1 MRPEYAR
8 LARDFVRLAS
18 MFGITVDDVATRDV
32 ATLAAGIEWVD
43 RVMDAM
49 PKRVDREH
57 LGGRALAAVA
67 RGDDVHPTLTALR
80 EALVRRDV
88 VEPFAAAVREVLAVS
103 ASMREATNLDSFAFS
118 VAREGQLT
126 AEMAL
131 LVSGLGSH
139 RAFARFFRL
148 LGEPANFVDKLLDVR
163 GDHARGEMWLRP
175 TVLLHLRL
183 AHEIVRRL
191 PPLIASSPRPVWI
204 VAWGASYLVPPVD
217 VRARVAQR

>member
-18 MFGITVDDVATRDV
+18 MFGIKVDEVATRDV

-49 PKRVDREH
+49 PKRGDRER
-57 LGGRALAAVA
+57 LGARALAAVA
-67 RGDDVHPTLTALR
+67 GGDDVDPTLTALR
-80 EALVRRDV
+80 EVVVRRDV
-88 VEPFAAAVREVLAVS
+88 VPPFAEAVREVLAVS
-103 ASMREATNLDSFAFS
+103 ASMREATDVDSFASS

-131 LVSGLGSH
+131 LISGLGSH

-163 GDHARGEMWLRP
+163 GDHARGEMGLRP

-183 AHEIVRRL
+183 ASEIARRL
-191 PPLIASSPRPVWI
+191 PRLIACSPRPVW
-204 VAWGASYLVPPVD
+204 VMAWGASYLVPPLD
-217 VRARVAQR
+217 AGARVAQR